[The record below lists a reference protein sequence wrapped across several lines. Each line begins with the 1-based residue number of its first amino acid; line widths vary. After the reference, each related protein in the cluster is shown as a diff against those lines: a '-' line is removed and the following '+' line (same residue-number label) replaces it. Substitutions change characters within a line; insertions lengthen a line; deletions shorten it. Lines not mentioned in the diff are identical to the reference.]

1 MATVDEVF
9 NLLTAVNKTT
19 LGRIESE
26 IKAMNATTLGRM
38 EAEIKNIQTTLT
50 GIQQTTQAVLNAINY
65 AGIPDKD
72 ATNSL
77 ERIEADV
84 RDIQAHVG

>member
-1 MATVDEVF
+1 MATVDDIF
-9 NLLTAVNKTT
+9 KLLTAVNKTT

-26 IKAMNATTLGRM
+26 IKAMNTTTLGRV
-38 EAEIKNIQTTLT
+38 EAEVKNIQTTLT
-50 GIQQTTQAVLNAINY
+50 AIHQDTQAILNAINW
-65 AGIPDKD
+65 ANIPDKG
-72 ATNSL
+72 AVNCL

>member
-1 MATVDEVF
+1 MATVDDVF
-9 NLLTAVNKTT
+9 KLLTDVNKTT

-38 EAEIKNIQTTLT
+38 EAEVKNIQTTLT
-50 GIQQTTQAVLNAINY
+50 AIHQDTQAVLNAINY
-65 AGIPDKD
+65 ASKPDKG
-72 ATNSL
+72 AMNCL

-84 RDIQAHVG
+84 QDIQAHVG